1 MLARVIRSG
10 VVEATHDGAV
20 AVVAPDGRLVASHG
34 DVDRRFYIRSAAK
47 PFQALAARSA
57 GAVFTPEQIAV
68 ICASH
73 GAQPIH
79 LAYVS
84 SILAGVGLDESAL
97 QCPPAWPIARSARDR
112 LVRAGHASPR
122 RLWHNCSGKHAGM
135 LAACVAAGWPTET
148 YLDPDHPL
156 QERISDEL
164 SAALHTDIANPGV
177 DGCGAPVYE
186 ISTRDLARGFATD
199 RRYDAIRVAMQ
210 RLGSLTAASERF
222 SAPSRHWDV
231 AAKVGAEGCFGLAV
245 RGRFGV
251 ALKSFDGSER
261 PLGPAMLDV
270 MTQLGVAPALMQ
282 DGYRHSFDVAI
293 RGGGEVVGHVES
305 MVRLS

>member
-47 PFQALAARSA
+47 PFQALVERSA
-57 GAVFTPEQIAV
+57 GAVFTPEQIAT

-135 LAACVAAGWPTET
+135 LAACVATGWPTET

-156 QERISDEL
+156 QERISDGL

-186 ISTRDLARGFATD
+186 VSSATSQEGSPLSPPIVVTP
-199 RRYDAIRVAMQ
+199 RY
-210 RLGSLTAASERF
+210 ASRC
-222 SAPSRHWDV
+222 S
-231 AAKVGAEGCFGLAV
+231 G
-245 RGRFGV
+245 
-251 ALKSFDGSER
+251 
-261 PLGPAMLDV
+261 
-270 MTQLGVAPALMQ
+270 
-282 DGYRHSFDVAI
+282 
-293 RGGGEVVGHVES
+293 
-305 MVRLS
+305 